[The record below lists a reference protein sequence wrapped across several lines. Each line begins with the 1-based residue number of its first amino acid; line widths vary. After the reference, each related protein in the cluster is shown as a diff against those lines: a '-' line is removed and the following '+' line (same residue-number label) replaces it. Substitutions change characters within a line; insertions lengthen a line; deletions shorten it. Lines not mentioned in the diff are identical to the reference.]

1 MALQDLDEG
10 CIYKKLICEMYPLVK
25 SPNKFQVGGSSS
37 GYLLSQWYGLYC
49 IPGEKAATLLLSY
62 VPEKPHIA

>member
-37 GYLLSQWYGLYC
+37 GYLVNQWYG
-49 IPGEKAATLLLSY
+49 K
-62 VPEKPHIA
+62 